1 MLIARYAKRVAE
13 TDQFKGR
20 SSEDHRRISIYGLVS
35 EIGSVISA
43 VKKQKLGEG
52 GQRDTTEGILT
63 RHELK
68 EELGDVIWYCFA
80 LATQEEGSQENIL
93 AQQLQNLLDQLQG
106 DDPNTAFF
114 IEQLDETSLE
124 EFRRQAEMFP
134 SKKRRT
140 FADFQKI
147 AYLTARTKSDEL
159 VEICLAVLMQLGA
172 QLMRLLL
179 PESERRLHDQVQ
191 DRKVLDILGEIAWH
205 LAAIA
210 TVYKISLDE
219 VAAENIQK
227 AQLRRPT
234 TKPTPL
240 HDENSPESQRFPRFF
255 EVKFLTVGQGRS
267 RMYLNGRQF
276 GDDLTDN
283 AYEEDGYRFHDVLHL
298 ANIAHLG
305 WSPVFRGLM
314 KRKRKDPSNPKIDE
328 VEDGARAKIVEEALL
343 KVIHS
348 EGNDIAA
355 IVHPNIAPK
364 NRPMFTDDVDIPLS
378 FFKLIARYVKGLEV
392 EKNSFEEWKAAI
404 RDGYR
409 IYRQLAEHGQG
420 TVALNLENREITFRP
435 EVYIDLVGA
444 VAGIGSYAIPLAE
457 FDENYQA
464 KARSALT
471 KAECERLSDSDT
483 VRLAKHYAAKRA
495 ILHSLNID
503 EPTTEFFSA
512 LDLTETEHG
521 KYSVRS
527 AAPLQDMM
535 WEGRIIAFKTSVV
548 RSQNS
553 VYCTALASSDIVTG

>member
-1 MLIARYAKRVAE
+1 MLIARYAKQVAE

-20 SSEDHRRISIYGLVS
+20 SSEERRRISIYGLVS

-52 GQRDTTEGILT
+52 GKRDTAEGILT

-80 LATQEEGSQENIL
+80 LAALEEGSQENIL
-93 AQQLQNLLDQLQG
+93 AQQLQNLLRQLQR
-106 DDPNTAFF
+106 DDANTAFF
-114 IEQLDETSLE
+114 VEQLDKTSLE
-124 EFRRQAEMFP
+124 KFRSEAEIFP
-134 SKKRRT
+134 KKKRGT
-140 FADFQKI
+140 FEDFQKI

-159 VEICLAVLMQLGA
+159 VEICLVVLMQLGT

-179 PESERRLHDQVQ
+179 TESERRLHDQVQ

-210 TVYKISLDE
+210 TVYKLSLNE

-227 AQLRRPT
+227 AQLRRLT

-240 HDENSPESQRFPRFF
+240 HDENRPESQRFPRRF
-255 EVKFLTVGQGRS
+255 EVKFLTVGQRRS

-283 AYEEDGYRFHDVLHL
+283 SYEEDGYRFHDVLHL

-314 KRKRKDPSNPKIDE
+314 KRKRKDPNDPKIDE

-348 EGNDIAA
+348 EGDDIAA
-355 IVHPNIAPK
+355 IVHPRMAPK
-364 NRPMFTDDVDIPLS
+364 DRPMFTDDVDIPLL
-378 FFKLIARYVKGLEV
+378 FFKLIRRYVKGLEV

-404 RDGYR
+404 RDGYQ

-420 TVALNLENREITFRP
+420 TVTLNLQKREITYRP
-435 EVYIDLVGA
+435 EVYIDLIGA
-444 VAGIGSYAIPLAE
+444 VAGIGSHAIPLAE
-457 FDENYQA
+457 FDEKFQE

-471 KAECERLSDSDT
+471 KTECERLSDSDL

-495 ILHSLNID
+495 ILQSLNID
-503 EPTTEFFSA
+503 DPTPEFFSA

-521 KYSVRS
+521 KYSVR
-527 AAPLQDMM
+527 AIAPLQDMM
-535 WEGRIIAFKTSVV
+535 WEARIVAFKTSVV

-553 VYCTALASSDIVTG
+553 VYCTALASSDTATG